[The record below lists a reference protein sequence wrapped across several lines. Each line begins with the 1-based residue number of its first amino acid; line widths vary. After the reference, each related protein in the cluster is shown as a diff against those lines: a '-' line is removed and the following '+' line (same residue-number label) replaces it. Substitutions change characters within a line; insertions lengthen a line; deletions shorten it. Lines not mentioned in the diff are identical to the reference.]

1 MLLFNS
7 GNLWK
12 ASWSTA
18 RGEDF
23 GLKDGKEVRHWSKP
37 VQNSKQSGLLAEL
50 IDCFKLK
57 GTAGV

>member
-1 MLLFNS
+1 MLQS
-7 GNLWK
+7 GQKQAGLGQVRVK
-12 ASWSTA
+12 
-18 RGEDF
+18 GEDF
-23 GLKDGKEVRHWSKP
+23 GLEDGNEVRHWSKP